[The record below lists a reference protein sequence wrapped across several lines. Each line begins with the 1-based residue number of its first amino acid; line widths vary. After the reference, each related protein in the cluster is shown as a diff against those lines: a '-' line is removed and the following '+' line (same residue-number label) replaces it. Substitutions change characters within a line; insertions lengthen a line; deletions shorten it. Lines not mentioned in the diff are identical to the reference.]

1 MELSAMSRQALSAL
15 HDGLLSEY
23 NNFKARGIRLDLSRG
38 KPCTEQLA
46 LGNEMLRSEPL
57 PEYYQTE
64 NGFDCRNYGLGDG
77 IPEMKRLFS
86 DLFGIPEKNI
96 LVGNAA
102 NQNECD
108 FFFPAIVETDQVTL
122 GLCSHGQ
129 NHSAVRNLA
138 ASLRDFLS

>member
-57 PEYYQTE
+57 PEYYQT
-64 NGFDCRNYGLGDG
+64 
-77 IPEMKRLFS
+77 
-86 DLFGIPEKNI
+86 
-96 LVGNAA
+96 
-102 NQNECD
+102 
-108 FFFPAIVETDQVTL
+108 
-122 GLCSHGQ
+122 
-129 NHSAVRNLA
+129 
-138 ASLRDFLS
+138 